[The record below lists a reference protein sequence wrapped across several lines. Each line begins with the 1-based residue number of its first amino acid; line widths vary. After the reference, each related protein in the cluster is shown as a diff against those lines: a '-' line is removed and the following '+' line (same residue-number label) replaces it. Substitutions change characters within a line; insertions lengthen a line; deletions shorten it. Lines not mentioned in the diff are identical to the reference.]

1 MTFDLVRPITKAVF
15 RARRKVLLIWSS
27 LLLLLP
33 LAWALED
40 LTGLSPLPLFLIIF
54 SIPAGVLIYPLLRYG
69 KLSQST
75 LTIGEN
81 DIEIRDRKGVCLKQ
95 IPFDSITEIR
105 REQIYGELFGEKKDE
120 CHGVYLC
127 FFLNGNTEVPDVPF
141 HKLFL
146 HKNFTMVYY
155 EKENLPLFSDSL
167 RQKLYASSN
176 DSYYR

>member
-1 MTFDLVRPITKAVF
+1 MTFDLVRPITKAMF
-15 RARRKVLLIWSS
+15 RARRKVLLLWSPLC
-27 LLLLLP
+27 LLVP

-40 LTGLSPLPLFLIIF
+40 LTGISLFPLFIIIF
-54 SIPAGVLIYPLLRYG
+54 SIPACVIIYPLLRYG

-75 LTIGEN
+75 LTIREEC
-81 DIEIRDRKGVCLKQ
+81 IEIRDKKGICLKQ

-146 HKNFTMVYY
+146 HQNFTMVYY
-155 EKENLPLFSDSL
+155 EEENLPLFSDSL

-176 DSYYR
+176 EPYYR

>member
-1 MTFDLVRPITKAVF
+1 MTFDLVRPLTKAMF
-15 RARRKVLLIWSS
+15 RARKKVLLILSP
-27 LLLLLP
+27 LLLLDL
-33 LAWALED
+33 LAWILED
-40 LTGLSPLPLFLIIF
+40 VTGLDPLPLFLIIF

-81 DIEIRDRKGVCLKQ
+81 DIEIRDRKGICLKQ

-141 HKLFL
+141 YKLFL

-155 EKENLPLFSDSL
+155 EEENLPLFSDSL

-176 DSYYR
+176 EPYYR

>member
-1 MTFDLVRPITKAVF
+1 MTFDLVRPITKAMF
-15 RARRKVLLIWSS
+15 RARKKVLLIWSP
-27 LLLLLP
+27 LLLLVL
-33 LAWALED
+33 LAWILED
-40 LTGLSPLPLFLIIF
+40 VTGLAPLFLIIF

-81 DIEIRDRKGVCLKQ
+81 DIEIRDRKGICLKQ

-141 HKLFL
+141 YKLFL

-155 EKENLPLFSDSL
+155 EEENLPLFSDSL

-176 DSYYR
+176 EPNYR